1 MADEEGRMKNEE
13 DVKREVDVRLEMIA
27 KSVKSVG
34 LMTGVGLSFCVALP
48 SGERL
53 VTNLLTPG
61 EKDSKE
67 NTAEIAT
74 NIEKIL
80 LGFMMGLHRNGND
93 EETIEKIIGIVL
105 NEARKQYH
113 ENKEEKNE

>member
-1 MADEEGRMKNEE
+1 MVEEEGRLKNEE

-61 EKDSKE
+61 AKDSKE
-67 NTAEIAT
+67 NMAEIAT

-80 LGFMMGLHRNGND
+80 LGLMMGLHRNGTD
-93 EETIEKIIGIVL
+93 EETIEKFIEFIL

-113 ENKEEKNE
+113 ANKEEKNE